1 MPHARRKGAIL
12 SSAEYSV
19 QRDCTEYMYN
29 HPSAPLTAL
38 RRAYSVDE
46 VSPAR
51 ALGNGPD
58 TVTVTVTVTA
68 TVTVTV
74 TVTGERKVDAN

>member
-1 MPHARRKGAIL
+1 MPHARRKGAIYL
-12 SSAEYSV
+12 RPSTPSSGTV
-19 QRDCTEYMYN
+19 PPYMYI

-58 TVTVTVTVTA
+58 TVTVT
-68 TVTVTV
+68 
-74 TVTGERKVDAN
+74 GERKVDAN